1 MQRVAVFLL
10 VALAGCTAI
19 APPAPL
25 PVAVGSPPGYPPRIG
40 EISAV
45 LKGKPVAWQTYD
57 FSLGT
62 RDASAQFVGSKAAP
76 TFRMLG
82 FPPGQP
88 KAASNRLTM
97 KGSGAAQ
104 AGALQDVLIEVIAG
118 NNWDGLRL
126 SSAGQAASL
135 VLDKVVAKTGGYG
148 HASGHFAAVLCR
160 ANGMPVQVDVRY
172 CQDMTGKFETDFQ
185 YGMN

>member
-1 MQRVAVFLL
+1 MRRLAVFLL
-10 VALAGCTAI
+10 VALAGCTAV
-19 APPAPL
+19 APPAS
-25 PVAVGSPPGYPPRIG
+25 PVAVGSPPADPPKIG

-57 FSLGT
+57 FSKGT
-62 RDASAQFVGSKAAP
+62 QDASAQFVGAKSAP

-88 KAASNRLTM
+88 QAASNRLTM

-104 AGALQDVLIEVIAG
+104 AGTLRDVLIEVIAG
-118 NNWDGLRL
+118 NNWYGLRL
-126 SSAGQAASL
+126 SSAGQAANL

-148 HASGHFAAVLCR
+148 HATGHFAARLCR

-172 CQDMTGKFETDFQ
+172 CQEMTGTFETDFQ